1 MEQVKTLNGY
11 DLFEVVS
18 ALQKEIRRCN
28 EHGAMYWGVELYESG
43 FIPYAWK
50 RMIIMSTEDIGLAN
64 PMAPVVINALYEQ
77 YQKLS
82 EAKNDRK
89 KQNRLPYVQAI
100 LYLANS
106 PKSRHTDW
114 ALNYH
119 FDSHYFIDT
128 DKREIPD
135 YAIDIH
141 TRKGK
146 AIGKTINDF
155 FEEGSHVENH
165 TELEHEEFYKNEC
178 RKRWTDP
185 KWMSEAKQLAGRMEA
200 NRNHRKSQ
208 GTAPIQQPQADLK
221 LFE

>member
-1 MEQVKTLNGY
+1 MSKKILTINGY

-18 ALQKEIRRCN
+18 AFQKEIRRCN
-28 EHGAMYWGVELYESG
+28 EMDAMYWGVELYNSG

-64 PMAPVVINALYEQ
+64 PMATVVINSLYWQ
-77 YQKLS
+77 YKKLS
-82 EAKNDRK
+82 ESKNDRK

-100 LYLANS
+100 LYLTNS

-119 FDSHYFIDT
+119 FDSHHFVDSE
-128 DKREIPD
+128 KKEIPD

-146 AIGKTINDF
+146 QLGKTIDDF
-155 FEEGSHVENH
+155 FNFGSFVRNH
-165 TELEHEEFYKNEC
+165 DIQANEDFYRSEC
-178 RKRWTDP
+178 RRRWSDDEWIR
-185 KWMSEAKQLAGRMEA
+185 KVKVREASEQQSIQECQDIK
-200 NRNHRKSQ
+200 NKSQ
-208 GTAPIQQPQADLK
+208 GE
-221 LFE
+221 LFT